1 MNFVTGATGLVGSY
15 LCRYL
20 IKKGEPVIALK
31 RKTSKLDLL
40 ADVATKINWIEG
52 DLLDIDLLLEATK
65 GCKRLYHCAALV
77 SYQKKMHQQLIDVN
91 ITGTK
96 NIVNAALF
104 NNVTKIVHV
113 SSIAALGTN
122 IKQNLINEKQNADN
136 WNSAYGLS
144 KHLAELEIF
153 RGIVEG
159 IDSVIINPSVI
170 LGAGY
175 WAKNSG
181 KLFVQAD
188 NNFRYYSSGSTGYVD
203 VRDVVSI
210 MYQLM
215 HTNVKNNRFIV
226 SAQNLTFKNVLT
238 DIAILLN
245 KKPPNIL
252 AGSFL
257 QNIALFADYF
267 KSLFSKHERFL
278 SRELIK
284 TAYTTKQYDNTKIK
298 TALPVNFIPIKKS
311 LNEIAIA
318 YKQSKAE
325 NTTFGILPLV
335 SNI

>member
-1 MNFVTGATGLVGSY
+1 MIFVTGATGLVGSY

-20 IKKGEPVIALK
+20 MEKGEPVTALK

-40 ADVATKINWIEG
+40 ANVATKINWIEG
-52 DLLDIDLLLEATK
+52 DLLDVDLLLDATK
-65 GCKRLYHCAALV
+65 NCKQIYHCAALV
-77 SYQKKMHQQLIDVN
+77 SYQKKMHQQLIDINV
-91 ITGTK
+91 TGTK

-104 NNVTKIVHV
+104 NDAKKIVHV

-122 IKQNLINEKQNADN
+122 IKQKIINEKQNADK

-153 RGIVEG
+153 RGIAEG

-175 WAKNSG
+175 WSKNSG
-181 KLFVQAD
+181 KLFTQAD

-210 MYQLM
+210 MHQLM
-215 HTNVKNNRFIV
+215 HHNITNNRFIV
-226 SAQNLTFKNVLT
+226 SAQNLIFKVVLT

-245 KKPPNIL
+245 KKPPSIL

-257 QNIALFADYF
+257 QNVALSADYF
-267 KSLFSKHERFL
+267 KSLFGKRERFL

-284 TAYTTKQYDNTKIK
+284 TAYTTQQYDNAKIK
-298 TALPVNFIPIKKS
+298 AALPISFIPVEKS
-311 LNEIAIA
+311 LREIASA

-325 NTTFGILPLV
+325 NAPFGILPLV
-335 SNI
+335 SNV